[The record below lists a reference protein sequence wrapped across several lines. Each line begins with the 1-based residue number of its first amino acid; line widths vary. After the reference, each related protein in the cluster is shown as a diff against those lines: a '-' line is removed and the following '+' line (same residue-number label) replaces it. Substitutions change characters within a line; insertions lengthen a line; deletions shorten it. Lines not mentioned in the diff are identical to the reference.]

1 MTFLKHGRD
10 ALAAAFPKTR
20 WQLLDSGGEAL
31 EDDPFNA
38 WMVVTDRELTLRLV
52 RDHGLDHVDV
62 QCLEEDG
69 GSRWVSLEILSVAAG
84 LKTPEQYA
92 HAYAAS
98 LRAFERE
105 DGEMPQSA
113 VMIEEP
119 LPFVAEA
126 GARLVE
132 AARAPRALIGA
143 ELEIRRCTRQTF
155 ERAQPAPRRPDSP
168 GPRP

>member
-1 MTFLKHGRD
+1 MTFLEDRWD
-10 ALAAAFPKTR
+10 ALQAAFPKR
-20 WQLLDSGGEAL
+20 QWEVLDRGGEAL

-38 WMVVTDRELTLRLV
+38 WMVVTDRVLTLRLV

-62 QCLEEDG
+62 QCLEEGG

-113 VMIEEP
+113 VMIEAP
-119 LPFVAEA
+119 LAFMAETW
-126 GARLVE
+126 ARLVA
-132 AARAPRALIGA
+132 AARKPRAVTGA
-143 ELEIRRCTRQTF
+143 ELEIRRCTRCGRTHLQAGT
-155 ERAQPAPRRPDSP
+155 AAGP
-168 GPRP
+168 G

>member
-1 MTFLKHGRD
+1 MTFLKDRWD
-10 ALAAAFPKTR
+10 ALELAFPKTR

-38 WMVVTDRELTLRLV
+38 WMVVTDRALTLRLV

-84 LKTPEQYA
+84 LQTPEQYA

-113 VMIEEP
+113 VMIEAP
-119 LPFVAEA
+119 LAFVAEA
-126 GARLVE
+126 GAPLVE
-132 AARAPRALIGA
+132 AARAPRAVNGA
-143 ELEIRRCTRQTF
+143 ELAIRRCTRQTL
-155 ERAQPAPRRPDSP
+155 ERRRPAPRRPDRP